1 MRLLHDGG
9 TKFIIALQHN
19 SGGIKMLFDFVSV
32 FTSLSKSSRE
42 IANKFHDQMIE
53 AWVKVE
59 KTVEDN
65 VKAVSFWKK

>member
-1 MRLLHDGG
+1 
-9 TKFIIALQHN
+9 
-19 SGGIKMLFDFVSV
+19 MLFDFVSV

-53 AWVKVE
+53 AWVKAE

-65 VKAVSFWKK
+65 VKAVSFWK